1 MAAKLASYIESM
13 VFAWI
18 SLIGSN
24 ELWCIDSI
32 SSEYMTNWS
41 RCFKTWNPILK
52 DAWIVTIVVNNKL
65 WRLASC
71 DITIIYWM
79 NEKFKIRVFK
89 NIFFI
94 SKLKKNLFLLLIG
107 QSIHK
112 IIDTTY
118 LRDDCIMIDYNRSV
132 VIEGVYKLKL

>member
-1 MAAKLASYIESM
+1 
-13 VFAWI
+13 
-18 SLIGSN
+18 
-24 ELWCIDSI
+24 
-32 SSEYMTNWS
+32 
-41 RCFKTWNPILK
+41 
-52 DAWIVTIVVNNKL
+52 
-65 WRLASC
+65 
-71 DITIIYWM
+71 M

-118 LRDDCIMIDYNRSV
+118 LRDDCTMIDYNRSV